1 MKNEIVKV
9 SLRQGTIVVPANQL
23 NPLKKINE
31 TTTSLVAQAS
41 KMGFA
46 FSEDLLHAINGISP
60 KDKLVILEYLK
71 EVTGLDKNWTPLVK
85 GWGTPTG
92 ETRLDHIV
100 TWFGNLVKS
109 NKGTLLAC
117 GHTIPD
123 NTFPLERYN
132 GCPFCGTPF
141 QFGALELEGQ
151 GSKLKVLELW
161 SEEDLIVFY
170 KDLLES
176 KTALDATQI
185 DSLRIL
191 IANSPYPKGVQV
203 SMKETLMVVIEN
215 LVKTGQESAAQ
226 ELFTSPT
233 DVLRYLWFQHTGFLQ
248 LVEPKVIIKRI
259 AKSNQHIASPLDKST
274 DAKIKSVE
282 DLKLKYS
289 RKEGKLVAEWMN
301 NLPLSVAKSCE
312 MMHPKRGMWVR
323 MIRALRLAEYSK
335 RKGFEKLAELLDV
348 FYNQNYDVWAGHVSY
363 YKLRYDEESTFE
375 LLKERPGLFAR
386 SLFSSMLWFGEES
399 TLKHFSEISDKIP
412 ARLLFTLTMYAPIY
426 FDKTQ
431 SRSVKP
437 LGGVSKRILPNKY
450 LSLYNDEALKQMVT
464 KVDELCLSTLKKRF
478 AAVENKNKSIFI
490 DSGLY
495 NIPLSIGDRSE
506 TVQDLPSALM
516 GTKFA
521 VEGDT
526 VRLFMQWGKGL
537 KAQHLDMDLSCRV
550 AYETTSEFCSY
561 SSLSI
566 TGCKHSGDIQQIP
579 HKIGTAEYIDVN
591 INELTKKGAK
601 YVSFTCN
608 AYSSGSLSPN
618 LLVGWMNSKY
628 PMRIS
633 NTTGVAYD
641 PSCVQHQV
649 RVTQGNSKGLVFG
662 VLDVQNRTLIWLEM
676 PFGGQV
682 VQNLDTKGVEVLLS
696 KLNSKFTIGKL
707 LELKAEA
714 QSLTVFET
722 EENADEVYNMN
733 WATNTAQVTQLLLD

>member
-1 MKNEIVKV
+1 
-9 SLRQGTIVVPANQL
+9 
-23 NPLKKINE
+23 
-31 TTTSLVAQAS
+31 
-41 KMGFA
+41 
-46 FSEDLLHAINGISP
+46 
-60 KDKLVILEYLK
+60 
-71 EVTGLDKNWTPLVK
+71 
-85 GWGTPTG
+85 
-92 ETRLDHIV
+92 
-100 TWFGNLVKS
+100 
-109 NKGTLLAC
+109 
-117 GHTIPD
+117 
-123 NTFPLERYN
+123 
-132 GCPFCGTPF
+132 
-141 QFGALELEGQ
+141 
-151 GSKLKVLELW
+151 
-161 SEEDLIVFY
+161 
-170 KDLLES
+170 
-176 KTALDATQI
+176 
-185 DSLRIL
+185 
-191 IANSPYPKGVQV
+191 
-203 SMKETLMVVIEN
+203 
-215 LVKTGQESAAQ
+215 
-226 ELFTSPT
+226 
-233 DVLRYLWFQHTGFLQ
+233 
-248 LVEPKVIIKRI
+248 
-259 AKSNQHIASPLDKST
+259 
-274 DAKIKSVE
+274 
-282 DLKLKYS
+282 
-289 RKEGKLVAEWMN
+289 
-301 NLPLSVAKSCE
+301 
-312 MMHPKRGMWVR
+312 
-323 MIRALRLAEYSK
+323 
-335 RKGFEKLAELLDV
+335 
-348 FYNQNYDVWAGHVSY
+348 
-363 YKLRYDEESTFE
+363 
-375 LLKERPGLFAR
+375 
-386 SLFSSMLWFGEES
+386 MLWFGEEI

-426 FDKTQ
+426 FDKAQ

-437 LGGVSKRILPNKY
+437 LGGIAKRILPNKY

-478 AAVENKNKSIFI
+478 AVVENKNKSIFI

-550 AYETTSEFCSY
+550 AYEKTSEFCSY

-608 AYSSGSLSPN
+608 AYSSGSISPN
-618 LLVGWMNSKY
+618 LVVGWMNSKY

-714 QSLTVFET
+714 QSLTVLDT